1 VKIIVDSNIAFSS
14 LLSADN
20 TFRNELIFNEEAEFY
35 TCRFLIV
42 EIFKHKEKIVKVS
55 KLQEEELLEVFH
67 EILKNI
73 EFYNEVHISEENW
86 KEAYELC
93 KDVDLKDMPFVA
105 LTLEIDGRLWSGD
118 EMLKDNLRNKGFNRF
133 FTP

>member
-1 VKIIVDSNIAFSS
+1 MKVIVDTNIVFSA
-14 LLSADN
+14 LLSGDN

-42 EIFKHKEKIVKVS
+42 EIFKHKEKLRQVS
-55 KLQEEELLEVFH
+55 KLPEEELLEVFH

-73 EFYNEVHISEENW
+73 ELYNEDLISEENW

-93 KDVDLKDMPFVA
+93 KDVDLKDISFVA
-105 LTLEIDGRLWSGD
+105 LTLEIEGRLWSGD
-118 EMLKDNLRNKGFNRF
+118 ETLKDHLRIKGFDRF